1 MLSRSYRSADP
12 ADPAEPP
19 QGTRSFARRWM
30 PPALDAT
37 EARAAAMLLRLLLLV
52 AGYQLL
58 LLLWSA
64 RSTGL
69 LAQALTVGGMLACL
83 ASLELLRRRRLHLSV
98 VVFVVLNLVLTSVA
112 YGYWGLR
119 AQMHG
124 QLLQLLP
131 VLLAGALLGRRA
143 LWLATAWLGAL
154 LALGAWL
161 DAAAGFYLPVRVALA
176 AHDLSLA
183 AFGMVLAAFV
193 LDQSLSSLRD
203 NLRIA
208 QRRGADL
215 ARKRDELQLEMQEK
229 ERSREQLVHALKI
242 ENVGRLASGVAHDF
256 NHLLALIMGYA
267 GKGRRSDDPA
277 ELKAALQ
284 GVESAARRATAVTRR
299 LLDFSRQDVARPQ
312 LLDAAQAVAAM
323 EPMLRQLFDARVAF
337 ELDTGQTQCQIHFDP
352 AQLELVLLSLA
363 ANAQQAMPDGG
374 TFRLALSCPE
384 PGNELRIEVSDSGHG
399 MSEDVRLRC
408 LEPFFTTKPS
418 GQGTGLGLAVAAN
431 LIAAADG
438 RIAVQSAPGEGTRF
452 HLRLPARPL
461 SGEPAHRPEGGEAIP
476 Y

>member
-1 MLSRSYRSADP
+1 MLSRSSRP

-19 QGTRSFARRWM
+19 PGAPGFTRRWM
-30 PPALDAT
+30 PPAVDAT
-37 EARAAAMLLRLLLLV
+37 EARAAAMLLRLWLLV

-58 LLLWSA
+58 LLLWGA
-64 RSTGL
+64 PSTGL
-69 LAQALTVGGMLACL
+69 LAQALTVAGMLACL
-83 ASLELLRRRRLHLSV
+83 VCLELLRRRRLHLSV

-143 LWLATAWLGAL
+143 LWLATGWLGAL

-161 DAAAGFYLPVRVALA
+161 DAAAGFYLPVRVEMALR
-176 AHDLSLA
+176 DLSLA
-183 AFGMVLAAFV
+183 AFGMTLAAFV

-215 ARKRDELQLEMQEK
+215 ARKRDELQLEMHEK

-267 GKGRRSDDPA
+267 GKCRRSDDPV

-284 GVESAARRATAVTRR
+284 GVESAARRAGAVTRR

-312 LLDAAQAVAAM
+312 LLDAAPTIAAM

-337 ELDTGQTQCQIHFDP
+337 ELDTGHAQCQIHFDP

-374 TFRLALSCPE
+374 AFRLALSCPE

-399 MSEDVRLRC
+399 MSEDVRRRC

-431 LIAAADG
+431 LVAAADG
-438 RIAVQSAPGEGTRF
+438 RIEVESAPGEGTRF
-452 HLRLPARPL
+452 HLHLPARPL
-461 SGEPAHRPEGGEAIP
+461 SAEPAHRPGGGEAIP

>member
-1 MLSRSYRSADP
+1 MLSLPSRPEDA
-12 ADPAEPP
+12 AEPP
-19 QGTRSFARRWM
+19 QGASAVARRWM
-30 PPALDAT
+30 PPAIDAT
-37 EARAAAMLLRLLLLV
+37 EARAVAMLLRLLLAV

-58 LLLWSA
+58 TLLWSPPSA
-64 RSTGL
+64 GL
-69 LAQALTVGGMLACL
+69 PGQALNVCGMLTCL
-83 ASLELLRRRRLHLSV
+83 VSLELLRRRRLHLSV
-98 VVFVVLNLVLTSVA
+98 AAFVLSNLVLTSVA

-119 AQMHG
+119 AQMQG

-143 LWLATAWLGAL
+143 LWLAAGWLGGL

-161 DAAAGFYLPVRVALA
+161 DAAAGFYLPMRVELALRDLALA
-176 AHDLSLA
+176 G
-183 AFGMVLAAFV
+183 FGTAMAAFV

-208 QRRGADL
+208 QRRGTDL
-215 ARKRDELQLEMQEK
+215 ARKRDELQLEMHEK

-277 ELKAALQ
+277 ELRAALQ
-284 GVESAARRATAVTRR
+284 GVESAARRAGAVTRR

-312 LLDAAQAVAAM
+312 LLDAARTVAAM

-337 ELDTGQTQCQIHFDP
+337 ALDTGGVRCQIHFDP

-374 TFRLALSCPE
+374 TFRLALSCRE
-384 PGNELRIEVSDSGHG
+384 PGNELCVEVSDSGHG
-399 MSEDVRLRC
+399 MSEEVRLRC

-431 LIAAADG
+431 LIKAADG
-438 RIAVQSAPGEGTRF
+438 RIVVDSAPGAGTCF
-452 HLRLPARPL
+452 HLWLPARPL
-461 SGEPAHRPEGGEAIP
+461 PDAPRQPEVGVTIP

>member
-1 MLSRSYRSADP
+1 MPPRSSRPGDP
-12 ADPAEPP
+12 AGPRQDAPSA
-19 QGTRSFARRWM
+19 ARRWAA
-30 PPALDAT
+30 PVVDAT
-37 EARAAAMLLRLLLLV
+37 EVRAVKMLRRLLLMM

-58 LLLWSA
+58 ALLWSA
-64 RSTGL
+64 PSADTLGT
-69 LAQALTVGGMLACL
+69 ALTIGGLLACL
-83 ASLELLRRRRLHLSV
+83 ASLELLRRRRLRLSAAL
-98 VVFVVLNLVLTSVA
+98 FVVLNLLLASAA

-119 AQMHG
+119 AQMQG

-131 VLLAGALLGRRA
+131 VLLAGVLLGRPA
-143 LWLATAWLGAL
+143 LWLAVGWLCGL

-161 DAAAGFYLPVRVALA
+161 DAAAGFYHPLRVTQTLRDLA
-176 AHDLSLA
+176 LA
-183 AFGMVLAAFV
+183 AFGVLMAGFI
-193 LDQSLSSLRD
+193 LDQSMSALRD

-208 QRRGADL
+208 QQRGAAL

-256 NHLLALIMGYA
+256 NHLLTLILGYA
-267 GKGRRSDDPA
+267 GKGRRSDDPEA
-277 ELKAALQ
+277 LKVALL
-284 GVESAARRATAVTRR
+284 GVESAARRASAVTRR
-299 LLDFSRQDVARPQ
+299 LLDFSRQEVARPQ

-323 EPMLRQLFDARVAF
+323 EPMLRQLFDERVAF
-337 ELDTGQTQCQIHFDP
+337 ALDTGDVRCQIHFDP

-374 TFRLALSCPE
+374 TFGLALSN
-384 PGNELRIEVSDSGHG
+384 PGDELHVQVRDSGHG
-399 MSEDVRLRC
+399 MSEETRSRC

-431 LIAAADG
+431 LVAAAGG
-438 RIAVQSAPGEGTRF
+438 RIDVDSAPDRGTCF
-452 HLRLPARPL
+452 HLWLPARPL
-461 SGEPAHRPEGGEAIP
+461 PAEAPRPDDPGVAIP

>member
-1 MLSRSYRSADP
+1 MLSGTTRPGDQP
-12 ADPAEPP
+12 EPP
-19 QGTRSFARRWM
+19 RATRATDRPRR
-30 PPALDAT
+30 PAVVDAT
-37 EARAAAMLLRLLLLV
+37 EARAMAMLLRLLLAV

-58 LLLWSA
+58 LLLWGA
-64 RSTGL
+64 AGTAG
-69 LAQALTVGGMLACL
+69 LAQGLGVAGILTCVV
-83 ASLELLRRRRLHLSV
+83 SLELLRRRRLHLSV
-98 VVFVVLNLVLTSVA
+98 LVFVVLNLVLTSVA

-143 LWLATAWLGAL
+143 LWLATTWLAAL

-161 DAAAGFYLPVRVALA
+161 DAAAAFYLPARVELALR
-176 AHDLSLA
+176 DL
-183 AFGMVLAAFV
+183 VLAGFGTLVVAFV
-193 LDQSLSSLRD
+193 LDQSLSALRD

-208 QRRGADL
+208 RRRGADL
-215 ARKRDELQLEMQEK
+215 ARKRDALQLEMQEK

-284 GVESAARRATAVTRR
+284 GVESAARRAGAVTRR

-312 LLDAAQAVAAM
+312 LLDAAPTIAAM
-323 EPMLRQLFDARVAF
+323 EPMLRQLFDARMVF
-337 ELDTGQTQCQIHFDP
+337 ELDTGHVQCQIHFDP

-363 ANAQQAMPDGG
+363 ANARQAMPDGG

-399 MSEDVRLRC
+399 MSEEVRLRC
-408 LEPFFTTKPS
+408 MEPFFTTKPS
-418 GQGTGLGLAVAAN
+418 GQGTGLGLAVAVN

-438 RIAVQSAPGEGTRF
+438 RIEVDSAPGEGTRF
-452 HLRLPARPL
+452 HLYLPARAL
-461 SGEPAHRPEGGEAIP
+461 SVEPAPPSGGGETIP
-476 Y
+476 C

>member
-1 MLSRSYRSADP
+1 MHSRSSRHG
-12 ADPAEPP
+12 DPAEFP
-19 QGTRSFARRWM
+19 QQAPARRRWL
-30 PPALDAT
+30 PAVDAT
-37 EARAAAMLLRLLLLV
+37 ERRMAAMLLRLLLLV

-58 LLLWSA
+58 TLLWSGPSPGSLV
-64 RSTGL
+64 RV
-69 LAQALTVGGMLACL
+69 LAVGGMLACL
-83 ASLELLRRRRLHLSV
+83 ASLELLRRQRLRAAAVL
-98 VVFVVLNLVLTSVA
+98 FVLLNLLLTSVA

-119 AQMHG
+119 SQMPG

-143 LWLATAWLGAL
+143 LWLAAGWLCVL
-154 LALGAWL
+154 MALGAWL
-161 DAAAGFYLPVRVALA
+161 DAAAGFYFPARVELAVRDLALA
-176 AHDLSLA
+176 G
-183 AFGMVLAAFV
+183 FGVLLAAFV
-193 LDQSLSSLRD
+193 LDQSMASLRE

-208 QRRGADL
+208 RRRGIDL

-277 ELKAALQ
+277 ELKAALS
-284 GVESAARRATAVTRR
+284 GVESAARRASAVTRR
-299 LLDFSRQDVARPQ
+299 LLDFSRQEVARPQ
-312 LLDAAQAVAAM
+312 LLDAAATIAAM

-337 ELDTGQTQCQIHFDP
+337 ALDAAQVRCQIHFDP

-363 ANAQQAMPDGG
+363 ANAQQAMPEGG
-374 TFRLALSCPE
+374 SFRLALSCPA
-384 PGNELRIEVSDSGHG
+384 PGDELHVEVRDSGHG
-399 MSEDVRLRC
+399 MSEDVRRRC

-431 LIAAADG
+431 LVEAGGG
-438 RIAVQSAPGEGTRF
+438 RITVESAPGQGACF
-452 HLRLPARPL
+452 HLWLPARPL
-461 SGEPAHRPEGGEAIP
+461 PLA
-476 Y
+476 

>member
-1 MLSRSYRSADP
+1 MLSRPFRPEDA
-12 ADPAEPP
+12 AEPSP
-19 QGTRSFARRWM
+19 AAAARGWM
-30 PPALDAT
+30 PAVVDAT
-37 EARAAAMLLRLLLLV
+37 EARAVAMLLRLLLAV

-58 LLLWSA
+58 TLLWALPSA
-64 RSTGL
+64 GL
-69 LAQALTVGGMLACL
+69 PRQTLTVGGMLACL

-98 VVFVVLNLVLTSVA
+98 MVFVVLNLALTSVA

-119 AQMHG
+119 AQMPG

-161 DAAAGFYLPVRVALA
+161 DAAAGFYLPVRVELA
-176 AHDLSLA
+176 VRDLLLS
-183 AFGMVLAAFV
+183 AFGTAMAAFV

-215 ARKRDELQLEMQEK
+215 ARKRDALQLEMHEK

-277 ELKAALQ
+277 ELKYALQ
-284 GVESAARRATAVTRR
+284 GVESAARRAGAVTRR

-312 LLDAAQAVAAM
+312 LLDAAPVIAAM

-337 ELDTGQTQCQIHFDP
+337 ELDTGQVRCQIHFDP

-363 ANAQQAMPDGG
+363 ANAQQAMPGG
-374 TFRLALSCPE
+374 GVFRLALSCPE
-384 PGNELRIEVSDSGHG
+384 PGGMLRVEVSDSGHG
-399 MSEDVRLRC
+399 MSEEVRRRC

-431 LIAAADG
+431 LIAAAHG
-438 RIAVQSAPGEGTRF
+438 RIEVRSAPGEGTCF
-452 HLRLPARPL
+452 HLFLPARPL
-461 SGEPAHRPEGGEAIP
+461 PAGSAPRPADGGAMP
-476 Y
+476 C

>member
-1 MLSRSYRSADP
+1 MLSRTTRP
-12 ADPAEPP
+12 GDPAESSRR
-19 QGTRSFARRWM
+19 TRASDAPRA
-30 PPALDAT
+30 PAVVDAT
-37 EARAAAMLLRLLLLV
+37 EARAMAMLLRLLLAV

-58 LLLWSA
+58 LLLWEGPA
-64 RSTGL
+64 AG
-69 LAQALTVGGMLACL
+69 ALPRVLGVAGMLTCL
-83 ASLELLRRRRLHLSV
+83 VSLELLRRRRLHLSAMA
-98 VVFVVLNLVLTSVA
+98 FVVLNLVLTSVA

-143 LWLATAWLGAL
+143 LWLATTWLGAL
-154 LALGAWL
+154 LALGAWQ
-161 DAAAGFYLPVRVALA
+161 DAAAGFYLPSRVELVLRDLAL
-176 AHDLSLA
+176 SG
-183 AFGMVLAAFV
+183 FGTVAVAFV
-193 LDQSLSSLRD
+193 LDQSLSALRH

-215 ARKRDELQLEMQEK
+215 ARKRDALQLEMQEK

-284 GVESAARRATAVTRR
+284 GVESAARRAGAVTRR

-312 LLDAAQAVAAM
+312 LLDAAPTIATM
-323 EPMLRQLFDARVAF
+323 EPMLRQLFDARTVF
-337 ELDTGQTQCQIHFDP
+337 ELDVGQVQCQIHFDP

-374 TFRLALSCPE
+374 TFRLALCCPE

-399 MSEDVRLRC
+399 MSEEVRQRC
-408 LEPFFTTKPS
+408 MEPFFTTKPS
-418 GQGTGLGLAVAAN
+418 GQGTGLGLAVAGN
-431 LIAAADG
+431 LVAAADG
-438 RIAVQSAPGEGTRF
+438 RIEVDSAPGEGTRF
-452 HLRLPARPL
+452 HLYLPARPL
-461 SGEPAHRPEGGEAIP
+461 PAGPVPAAGGGEALP
-476 Y
+476 C